1 MGLFDRLRRLI
12 RASVNDT
19 IRRHED
25 PEKVLNEI
33 LLDMNKQ
40 LVEAK
45 RNVATA
51 IAEEKRLERQVVA
64 QEEKAQEWER
74 RAVVA
79 LKAGKEDLAREALI
93 RKKREDDYARQ
104 FRAQYDKQHEAVEG
118 LKVALRGLQDKMEDA
133 QRQKNLLVARAKR
146 AEAQK
151 RIQEVITGLDDTSA
165 FQAFDDMAAR
175 VEQLE
180 AESEAIG
187 ELDVVS
193 TDKSLEEEI
202 AALEEDSTDAML
214 DDLRRKVALDSAT
227 GGANAGAGDR
237 AAGTDH
243 GGEGATDIDTSLEE
257 LKRRMREATE

>member
-51 IAEEKRLERQVVA
+51 IAEEKRLERQVTT
-64 QEEKAQEWER
+64 QEEKAREWER
-74 RAVVA
+74 RAIVA

-93 RKKREDDYARQ
+93 RKKREDEYAQQ
-104 FRAQYDKQHEAVEG
+104 FRAQYEKQHAAVEE

-133 QRQKNLLVARAKR
+133 QRKKTLLVARAKR

-151 RIQEVITGLDDTSA
+151 RIQEVISGLDDTSA

-180 AESEAIG
+180 AESEAIA
-187 ELDVVS
+187 EIDVTS
-193 TDKSLEEEI
+193 SDRTLEEEI
-202 AALEEDSTDAML
+202 AALEEDTTDAML
-214 DDLRRKVALDSAT
+214 DDLRRKVQIEE
-227 GGANAGAGDR
+227 NAGS
-237 AAGTDH
+237 
-243 GGEGATDIDTSLEE
+243 GASSDIDTSLED

>member
-51 IAEEKRLERQVVA
+51 IAEEKRLERQVFA

-79 LKAGKEDLAREALI
+79 LKAGKEDLAREALV

-104 FRAQYDKQHEAVEG
+104 FRAQYEKQHEAVEG
-118 LKVALRGLQDKMEDA
+118 LKTALRGLQDKMEDA

-151 RIQEVITGLDDTSA
+151 RIQEVISGLDDTSA

-175 VEQLE
+175 VENLE
-180 AESEAIG
+180 AESEAIA

-214 DDLRRKVALDSAT
+214 EDLRRKVALDSESA
-227 GGANAGAGDR
+227 GGSEAGAGTGADAGSR
-237 AAGTDH
+237 AEDAS
-243 GGEGATDIDTSLEE
+243 DIDTSLEE
-257 LKRRMREATE
+257 LKRRMRETAE